1 MIFWKKQ
8 IPKVYRPCFIWSIPW
23 FVLSALG
30 GFNKYQIVNL
40 LICGYSIYY
49 FIALIIQYYLLL
61 PIFLKYTKFML
72 FCSGIVSAISIML
85 ITYLSSVKGLQLPLI
100 LYAGPFTTWF
110 IFYMLGVYISKY
122 EKKYSIIVAM
132 CIIIVGFIL
141 ECLET
146 YYLNTNYVGGVGI
159 KLSSYIYS
167 CGVILLVLSPKV
179 QTLYKDNLF
188 TATISYIGR
197 ISFGLYLIH
206 CYVIQLLFVVFPT
219 SSWRLSFCI
228 VTFVTILIVMLSRKV
243 LPQYLNKYLGFV

>member
-1 MIFWKKQ
+1 M
-8 IPKVYRPCFIWSIPW
+8 
-23 FVLSALG
+23 
-30 GFNKYQIVNL
+30 
-40 LICGYSIYY
+40 
-49 FIALIIQYYLLL
+49 
-61 PIFLKYTKFML
+61 
-72 FCSGIVSAISIML
+72 
-85 ITYLSSVKGLQLPLI
+85 
-100 LYAGPFTTWF
+100 
-110 IFYMLGVYISKY
+110 
-122 EKKYSIIVAM
+122 
-132 CIIIVGFIL
+132 
-141 ECLET
+141 
-146 YYLNTNYVGGVGI
+146 GGVGI